1 MKNYI
6 IAIISCTALSL
17 GSFQPANG
25 EDIDRVV
32 FQPRTEEQAPHQA
45 GFALEPVDLADAQ
58 PIAVANRPTSVEVTG
73 TVWQRASDDDL
84 RASSLVEAPAQ
95 DAGSSQTFPSTRAP
109 SGVGRIASDELSR
122 SLTGIGIGGSV
133 VRLMSQAEPAPT
145 DEESL
150 AALAQQTNN
159 PIGAAWLLI
168 TQNDTTL
175 IGGDAIDGVKTAN
188 VTKFQPVISFSI
200 LDDKW
205 NFVVRPV
212 LQLSSMPIDKDVGK
226 LFGVSPNNIAA
237 DPDLVDIATSP
248 FGRTTG
254 LGDSVLLTIAGPA
267 TDSGWVFA
275 GGISQI
281 LPTATEDVL
290 GQGKYQIG
298 PAGLIL
304 RLGNDYGK
312 FNLESFNFGALPQ
325 HWWSVAGDSDRSETS
340 QTDIQYILNW
350 KATPTQLIGM
360 TPNISIDWK
369 ADGGFFD
376 KAAIPVGIGTIG
388 MFKIGRLPVR
398 WGVEA
403 QYYLTGGD
411 DIRREANFRVFF
423 APIIPNLFK

>member
-1 MKNYI
+1 MTRLVPSIVAKICGRVAAMK
-6 IAIISCTALSL
+6 
-17 GSFQPANG
+17 
-25 EDIDRVV
+25 
-32 FQPRTEEQAPHQA
+32 
-45 GFALEPVDLADAQ
+45 LADSPAES
-58 PIAVANRPTSVEVTG
+58 PASRTIVARLTLALFLVWSVNAAAEG
-73 TVWQRASDDDL
+73 RDDATVWVSA
-84 RASSLVEAPAQ
+84 
-95 DAGSSQTFPSTRAP
+95 SSQTSPSTHAP
-109 SGVGRIASDELSR
+109 SGVGQFASDEPSGLA
-122 SLTGIGIGGSV
+122 GIGIGGSV
-133 VRLMSQAEPAPT
+133 VRLMSQAEPMPT

-175 IGGDAIDGVKTAN
+175 IGGDAIDGVKTVN
-188 VTKFQPVISFSI
+188 VTKFQPVISFPV

-205 NFVVRPV
+205 NLVIRPV
-212 LQLSSMPIDKDVGK
+212 LQLVSVPIDKDVGK
-226 LFGVSPNNIAA
+226 LFGVSPSNIVA

-267 TDSGWVFA
+267 SDDGWVFA

-281 LPTATEDVL
+281 FPTATEDVL

-298 PAGLIL
+298 PAALIL

-325 HWWSVAGDSDRSETS
+325 HWWSVAGDSDRSSTS
-340 QTDIQYILNW
+340 QTDIQYFINW

-411 DIRREANFRVFF
+411 DIRREANFKVFI